1 MCTYIYILH
10 AHVSLITW
18 QHGSRNFPAT
28 LVRSVQVIEG
38 RTETLK
44 DQLFNK
50 AESNNV
56 PWAQTSRVTSGRL
69 QRGHLDTF
77 GRDSTKMG
85 YLGMCDRDI

>member
-1 MCTYIYILH
+1 MTPEI
-10 AHVSLITW
+10 
-18 QHGSRNFPAT
+18 SRRRP
-28 LVRSVQVIEG
+28 LQVIEG

-56 PWAQTSRVTSGRL
+56 PWAQTSRVTSGFSTK
-69 QRGHLDTF
+69 GTF

-85 YLGMCDRDI
+85 YLGMCDRDIVDTF